1 MLIIIDVK
9 KDWNQEKWWNTM
21 LYENV
26 LIKIKCAKLKFSRK
40 MMKYNVY
47 ENVLIEIK
55 CTIFKFSRKM
65 MKYNVIWKCS
75 YKN

>member
-40 MMKYNVY
+40 MMKYNV
-47 ENVLIEIK
+47 
-55 CTIFKFSRKM
+55 
-65 MKYNVIWKCS
+65 IWKCS